1 MSLKQTANAKSAPRI
16 LLVDDNR
23 AGLAARCA
31 VLRELGYITTGVDC
45 PNRAIEIFLS
55 STQMGEPFELVVTD
69 FKMPGQTGVDL
80 IKEIRS
86 ISATVPVILLSGFV
100 DALGLTE
107 GNTGADVVI
116 MKSANEVTHLVRAV
130 NRHLSGAV
138 RRKGPKSAGAAP
150 TGRRSVNTA

>member
-1 MSLKQTANAKSAPRI
+1 MSLKRTANAKPAPRI

-23 AGLAARCA
+23 AGLSARCA
-31 VLRELGYITTGVDC
+31 VLRELGYSTTGVDC
-45 PNRAIEIFLS
+45 PIRAIQDFS
-55 STQMGEPFELVVTD
+55 ASTQTGEPFELVITD
-69 FKMPGQTGVDL
+69 YKMPGQTGVDF
-80 IKEIRS
+80 IKEIRAL
-86 ISATVPVILLSGFV
+86 SASVPVILLSGFV

-138 RRKGPKSAGAAP
+138 RRKGPKPAAP
-150 TGRRSVNTA
+150 SPKGRRSATSA

>member
-1 MSLKQTANAKSAPRI
+1 MSLKRTASPISAPRI

-23 AGLAARCA
+23 PGLSARCA
-31 VLRELGYITTGVDC
+31 VLRELGYSTTGVES
-45 PNRAIEIFLS
+45 PGQAIEAFS
-55 STQMGEPFELVVTD
+55 ASTQMGEPFELVITD
-69 FKMPGQTGVDL
+69 YKMPGHTGVDL
-80 IKEIRS
+80 ISQIRS
-86 ISATVPVILLSGFV
+86 ISATVPVILVSGFV

-138 RRKGPKSAGAAP
+138 RRKGPKPAAPATKGRRAAGAA
-150 TGRRSVNTA
+150 